1 VSGFFRALLDTR
13 LVAVLLV
20 VVLGL
25 AGLGAAPFGW
35 ELGPLHS
42 SPVPVDAIPDYGEA
56 QQIVYTPWPGQSPTD
71 VEDQVTY
78 PLTVAL
84 LGIPGVRTV
93 RGTSMFGVSMIQVL
107 LEDGVDFYWG
117 RSRLLEKL
125 ASIAPSTLPD
135 GVRPSLGPDATALGQ
150 IYWYTLEG
158 RDPEGRPAGGFSLA
172 ELRALQDFHV
182 APVLASA
189 PGIAEV
195 ASVGGYVQE
204 YQIDLDPAALESYG
218 VRLDQVL
225 AAIQRSNRHVGA
237 RTIEVNRVEYVVR
250 GLGRLGGS
258 DVVADIEDIAVR
270 AEAGVPLRVKDLGVV
285 HRGPALRR
293 GVLDKDGAEAVGGVA
308 VARYGG
314 SPIEALAGLRDRI
327 AEIAP
332 SLPERTLADGTRSR
346 VTIVPFYDRTELIGE
361 TLATLEQALTDE
373 VLVTILVILVL
384 LLDLRSSLLVAG
396 LLPLAVLLTFAGM
409 RALGIDAN
417 LLSLS
422 GIAIAIGTM
431 VDMGIV
437 VTENI
442 VQHIARAA
450 PDEPRRDTIARAV
463 SEVAGAVTT
472 AVGTTVLSFLPVF
485 ALQAAEGRLFHPLA
499 WTKTL
504 ALLASLVLALLV
516 LPVVATA
523 LWPRL
528 PRRLAPPRL
537 PRPVRLGAVLGVALV
552 AAWLLARH
560 WMPLGLGA
568 TELANT
574 AFVIAL
580 LGGLLGAFAAFQLA
594 YPRLLSMALRHK
606 AAFICLPALVIFAG
620 LTAWL
625 GAATTLGFLPD
636 RLTAGLRARMPGLE
650 SEFMPHLDEGSFL
663 YMPSSMPHASIGA
676 VHEAMAAVD
685 RAIASLPEVAHATG
699 KLGRVESALDPAPT
713 SMIETIVTLKPEWG
727 QGPDGQRV
735 RNWRPELRTASDV
748 WDAIAAV
755 AQTPEL
761 TSAPRLQPIETRIVM
776 LQTGMRGAM
785 GVKVR
790 GPDLQSL
797 DAFARGVERVLAAQP
812 EVAPGSVVAD
822 RVVATPY
829 LEIHPDRTALARHG
843 LQTEDLQQLIEVVIG
858 GKPLTR
864 TIEGR
869 ESFPVRVRYPA
880 ELRAS
885 PEDIAAIRVPTPAG
899 AQVPLGEVARVEFTR
914 GPQMI
919 RSEDTFKAAYVTFG
933 AARGLAET
941 TVVEAARAALE
952 RAIADGALVTPPGV
966 TWRLAGTWEAK
977 VRSDARLAVL
987 IPLALV
993 LIFVVLHLQF
1003 RSVATTLMVWSGVAV
1018 ATAGGFLALWAWGQ
1032 PWFLDFTVFG
1042 HSMAEVFQARPVHL
1056 SVAVWVG
1063 FIALV
1068 GIATDDGVVMATY
1081 LDQRFRQAPPRS
1093 QSEIAEAVLDAGR
1106 RRIRPCLMTTAT
1118 TVLALLPVLTNRG
1131 RGADVMIPMAIPAF
1145 GGMVVELLT
1154 LFVVPVLYAAWRG
1167 LWLEPAAPE
1176 LVESAPTSAGPDEIG
1191 ADPTGAAP
1199 PGSRDADA
1207 PTTEV

>member
-1 VSGFFRALLDTR
+1 MIGFFRRLLDTR

-20 VVLGL
+20 AVFAI
-25 AGLGAAPFGW
+25 AGLSSAPFDWDLPGIPRS
-35 ELGPLHS
+35 PL
-42 SPVPVDAIPDYGEA
+42 PVDAIPDYGEA
-56 QQIVYTPWPGQSPTD
+56 QQIVYTPWPGRSPTD
-71 VEDQVTY
+71 IEDQVTY

-93 RGTSMFGVSMIQVL
+93 RGTSMFGASMIQVL
-107 LEDGVDFYWG
+107 LDDGVDFYWG
-117 RSRLLEKL
+117 RARLLEKL
-125 ASIAPSTLPD
+125 SSLPAELLPA
-135 GVRPSLGPDATALGQ
+135 GVKPALGPDATALGQ
-150 IYWYTLEG
+150 IFWYTLEG

-172 ELRALQDFHV
+172 ELRALQDFQV
-182 APVLASA
+182 APTLASA

-218 VRLDQVL
+218 VRLDQVI
-225 AAIQRSNRHVGA
+225 AAIQRSNRDVGA

-250 GLGRLGGS
+250 GLGKLGTG
-258 DVVADIEDIAVR
+258 DVVREIEEIAVR

-314 SPIEALAGLRDRI
+314 SPIAALTGLRDRI

-332 SLPERTLADGTRSR
+332 SLPERVLADGTRSR

-361 TLATLEQALTDE
+361 TLSTLDQALTDE
-373 VLVTILVILVL
+373 LLVTILVILVM
-384 LLDLRSSLLVAG
+384 LLDLRSSFLVAG
-396 LLPLAVLLTFAGM
+396 LLPLAVLMTFVGM
-409 RALGIDAN
+409 RMLGIDAN
-417 LLSLS
+417 LLSLA

-442 VQHIARAA
+442 VQHIAMAP
-450 PDEPRRDTIARAV
+450 PDEPRRETIARAV

-485 ALQAAEGRLFHPLA
+485 ALQAAEGRLFQPLA

-504 ALLASLVLALLV
+504 ALLASLVVALFV
-516 LPVVATA
+516 LPVVATS

-528 PRRLAPPRL
+528 PPRFAPPRL
-537 PRPVRLGAVLGVALV
+537 PLWVRLAGALGAALV
-552 AAWLLARH
+552 AAVLLARH
-560 WMPLGLGA
+560 WMPLGAG
-568 TELANT
+568 TGELAN
-574 AFVIAL
+574 AVFVIAL
-580 LGGLLGAFAAFQLA
+580 LGGLLGGLAAFQRI
-594 YPRLLSMALRHK
+594 YPTLLTLALRHK
-606 AAFICLPALVIFAG
+606 AAFLTLPLLLVFAG

-625 GAATTLGFLPD
+625 GASTTLGWLPD
-636 RLTAGLRARMPGLE
+636 RFTAGIRERMPGLE

-663 YMPSSMPHASIGA
+663 YMPSAMPHASIGA

-699 KLGRVESALDPAPT
+699 KLGRVESALDPAPI
-713 SMIETIVTLKPEWG
+713 SMIETIITLKPEWG
-727 QGPDGQRV
+727 EDADGNRV
-735 RNWRPELRTASDV
+735 RNWRPEIRTPSDV
-748 WDAIAAV
+748 WDAIVAV
-755 AQTPEL
+755 AKTPEL

-776 LQTGMRGAM
+776 LQTGMRGSM

-790 GPDLQSL
+790 GPDLESL
-797 DAFARGVERVLAAQP
+797 DAFARGVERVLSAQP
-812 EVAPGSVVAD
+812 EIAPGSVVAD
-822 RVVATPY
+822 RVVGTPY
-829 LEIHPDRTALARHG
+829 LEIHPDRTALGRHG
-843 LQTEDLQQLIEVVIG
+843 LQIEDLQEVIEVAIG
-858 GKPLTR
+858 GKALTR

-869 ESFPVRVRYPA
+869 ENYPVRVRYPA
-880 ELRAS
+880 ELRSS
-885 PEDIAAIRVPTPAG
+885 PDEIAAIRIATPAG
-899 AQVPLGEVARVEFTR
+899 AQIPLGEVAAVEFAR

-933 AARGLAET
+933 AAKGRAEM
-941 TVVEAARAALE
+941 TVVDAARAALKS
-952 RAIADGALVTPPGV
+952 AIADGSLTTPHGV
-966 TWRLAGTWEAK
+966 TWNLAGTWEAK
-977 VRSDARLAVL
+977 VRSDERLAVL

-993 LIFVVLHLQF
+993 LIYVILHLQF
-1003 RSVATTLMVWSGVAV
+1003 RSTATTLMVFSGVVV
-1018 ATAGGFLALWAWGQ
+1018 AASGAFLALWAWGQ

-1042 HSMAEVFQARPVHL
+1042 HHMGEIFQTRPMNL

-1093 QSEIAEAVLDAGR
+1093 KAEITSAVLDAGR

-1145 GGMVVELLT
+1145 GGMAFELLT
-1154 LFVVPVLYAAWRG
+1154 LFVVPVLYAGWHG
-1167 LWLEPAAPE
+1167 LWLRVPAVAPDDD
-1176 LVESAPTSAGPDEIG
+1176 AAGPDSPG
-1191 ADPTGAAP
+1191 PATTGPDPSG
-1199 PGSRDADA
+1199 ADA
-1207 PTTEV
+1207 PIAPQSEV

>member
-1 VSGFFRALLDTR
+1 MIPFYRQLLDTR

-20 VVLGL
+20 GVLAL
-25 AGLGAAPFGW
+25 AGLASAPFDW
-35 ELGPLHS
+35 DLRPIPQSPL
-42 SPVPVDAIPDYGEA
+42 PVDAIPDYGEA
-56 QQIVYTPWPGQSPTD
+56 QQIVYTTWPGRSPTD
-71 VEDQVTY
+71 IEDQVTY

-93 RGTSMFGVSMIQVL
+93 RGTSMFGASMIQVM
-107 LEDGVDFYWG
+107 LEDDIDFYWG

-125 ASIAPSTLPD
+125 SSLPAELLPA
-135 GVRPSLGPDATALGQ
+135 GVKPALGPDATALGQ

-182 APVLASA
+182 APTLASA

-225 AAIQRSNRHVGA
+225 TAVQRSNRDVGA

-250 GLGRLGGS
+250 GLGKLGSG
-258 DVVADIEDIAVR
+258 DVVSEIGDVAVR
-270 AEAGVPLRVKDLGVV
+270 AVDGVPLRVKDLGVV

-293 GVLDKDGAEAVGGVA
+293 GVLDKDGVEAVGGVA

-314 SPIEALAGLRDRI
+314 SPIEALNGLRERI
-327 AEIAP
+327 AELAP
-332 SLPERTLADGTRSR
+332 SLPERVLADGTRSR
-346 VTIVPFYDRTELIGE
+346 VTVVPFYDRTELIGE
-361 TLATLEQALTDE
+361 TLATLEQALSDE
-373 VLVTILVILVL
+373 VLVTILVILVM
-384 LLDLRSSLLVAG
+384 LLDLRSSFLVAG
-396 LLPLAVLLTFAGM
+396 LLPLAVLMTFVGM
-409 RALGIDAN
+409 RALSIDAN
-417 LLSLS
+417 LLSLA

-442 VQHIARAA
+442 VQHIAKAP

-504 ALLASLVLALLV
+504 ALLASLVVALLV

-528 PRRLAPPRL
+528 PARFAPPRL
-537 PRPVRLGAVLGVALV
+537 PTPVRLVGALGSALV
-552 AAWLLARH
+552 AGWLLARH
-560 WMPLGLGA
+560 WMPLGLGS
-568 TELANT
+568 TELAN
-574 AFVIAL
+574 AIFVILL
-580 LGGLLGAFAAFQLA
+580 LGGLLGGLAIFQRL
-594 YPRLLSMALRHK
+594 YPALLGLALRYK
-606 AAFICLPALVIFAG
+606 AAIHSLPLLLVFVG
-620 LTAWL
+620 FTAWL
-625 GAATTLGFLPD
+625 GAPTTLGFLPD
-636 RLTAGLRARMPGLE
+636 RLTAGIRARMPGLE

-676 VHEAMAAVD
+676 AHEAMATID

-699 KLGRVESALDPAPT
+699 KLGRVDSALDPAPT
-713 SMIETIVTLKPEWG
+713 SMIETIVTLVPEWG
-727 QGPDGQRV
+727 VNEDGERV
-735 RNWRPELRTASDV
+735 RNWRPEMRTSADI
-748 WDAIAAV
+748 WDAIVKV
-755 AQTPEL
+755 AKTPEL
-761 TSAPRLQPIETRIVM
+761 TSAPHLQPIETRIVM
-776 LQTGMRGAM
+776 LQTGMRGSM

-790 GPDLQSL
+790 GPDLESL
-797 DAFARGVERVLAAQP
+797 DRFARGVERVLAAQP
-812 EVAPGSVVAD
+812 EIAPGSVVAD
-822 RVVATPY
+822 RVVGTPY

-843 LQTEDLQQLIEVVIG
+843 LQIDDLQQVVEVAIG

-869 ESFPVRVRYPA
+869 ESYPVRVRYPA
-880 ELRAS
+880 ELRSS
-885 PEDIAAIRVPTPAG
+885 PEDIAAIRVSTPAG
-899 AQVPLGEVARVEFTR
+899 AQIPLGELAEVSFTN

-933 AARGLAET
+933 AAKNRAEI
-941 TVVEAARAALE
+941 TVVEAARAALDA
-952 RAIADGALVTPPGV
+952 AIADGSLETPQGV

-977 VRSDARLAVL
+977 VRSDERLSVL

-993 LIFVVLHLQF
+993 LIYVVLHLQF
-1003 RSVATTLMVWSGVAV
+1003 RSTATTLMVFSGVAV
-1018 ATAGGFLALWAWGQ
+1018 AVSGGFLALWAWGQ

-1042 HSMAEVFQARPVHL
+1042 HPMGDIFQVRPMNL

-1081 LDQRFRQAPPRS
+1081 LDQRFREAPPRS
-1093 QSEIAEAVLDAGR
+1093 RAEITQAVLDAGA

-1118 TVLALLPVLTNRG
+1118 TVLALLPVLTNGG

-1145 GGMVVELLT
+1145 GGMAFELLT
-1154 LFVVPVLYAAWRG
+1154 LFVVPVLYAGWHG
-1167 LWLEPAAPE
+1167 LWLREEPAAPE
-1176 LVESAPTSAGPDEIG
+1176 DEPNEPEASVQ
-1191 ADPTGAAP
+1191 ADS
-1199 PGSRDADA
+1199 GSDSSGGDA
-1207 PTTEV
+1207 PATA

>member
-1 VSGFFRALLDTR
+1 MTGFFRQLLDTR

-20 VVLGL
+20 VVLAIAGL
-25 AGLGAAPFGW
+25 ASAPFQWDLPGIPRS
-35 ELGPLHS
+35 PL
-42 SPVPVDAIPDYGEA
+42 PADAIPDYGEA
-56 QQIVYTPWPGQSPTD
+56 QQIVYTPWPGRSPTD

-84 LGIPGVRTV
+84 LGMPGVRTV
-93 RGTSMFGVSMIQVL
+93 RGTSMFGASMIQVTL
-107 LEDGVDFYWG
+107 QDDVEFYWG
-117 RSRLLEKL
+117 RSRLLERL
-125 ASIAPSTLPD
+125 SSLPD
-135 GVRPSLGPDATALGQ
+135 ELLPAGVKPALGPDATALGQ
-150 IYWYTLEG
+150 IFWYTLEG

-172 ELRALQDFHV
+172 ELRSLQDFQV

-195 ASVGGYVQE
+195 ASVGGYVRE

-218 VRLDQVL
+218 VRLDQVI
-225 AAIQRSNRHVGA
+225 AAVQRSNRDVGA

-250 GLGRLGGS
+250 GLGKLGTG
-258 DVVADIEDIAVR
+258 DVVREVEEIAVR
-270 AEAGVPLRVKDLGVV
+270 AEDGVPLRIKDLGVV

-293 GVLDKDGAEAVGGVA
+293 GVLDKDGVEAVGGVA

-314 SPIEALAGLRDRI
+314 SSIEALKGLRERI
-327 AEIAP
+327 AELAP
-332 SLPERTLADGTRSR
+332 SLPERVLADGTRSR
-346 VTIVPFYDRTELIGE
+346 VTVVPFYDRTELIGE
-361 TLATLEQALTDE
+361 TLSTLDHALTDE
-373 VLVTILVILVL
+373 VLVTILVILVM
-384 LLDLRSSLLVAG
+384 LLDLRSSFLVAG
-396 LLPLAVLLTFAGM
+396 LLPLAVLMTFVGM
-409 RALGIDAN
+409 RLLGIDAN
-417 LLSLS
+417 LLSLA

-442 VQHIARAA
+442 VQHLAA
-450 PDEPRRDTIARAV
+450 APPDEPRRETIARAV

-472 AVGTTVLSFLPVF
+472 AVGTTVVSFLPVF

-504 ALLASLVLALLV
+504 ALLASLVVALLV
-516 LPVVATA
+516 LPVVATV

-528 PRRLAPPRL
+528 PPRFAPPRL
-537 PRPVRLGAVLGVALV
+537 PLAVRLTVALGAALV
-552 AAWLLARH
+552 AALFLARH
-560 WMPLGLGA
+560 WMPLGA
-568 TELANT
+568 DTTWLANGV
-574 AFVIAL
+574 FVIVL
-580 LGGLLGAFAAFQLA
+580 LGGLLGGLAVFQRL
-594 YPRLLSMALRHK
+594 YPTLLTLALRHK
-606 AAFICLPALVIFAG
+606 AAFLTLPLLLVFSG

-625 GAATTLGFLPD
+625 GAPTTLGWLPD
-636 RLTAGLRARMPGLE
+636 RFTAGIRERMPGLE

-663 YMPSSMPHASIGA
+663 YMPSAMPHASIGA
-676 VHEAMAAVD
+676 AHEAMAAVD

-713 SMIETIVTLKPEWG
+713 SMIETIVTLAPEWG
-727 QGPDGQRV
+727 EDADGNRI
-735 RNWRPELRTASDV
+735 RNWRPEIRTPSDV
-748 WDAIAAV
+748 WDAIVAV

-776 LQTGMRGAM
+776 LQTGMRGSM

-790 GPDLQSL
+790 GPDLESL

-822 RVVATPY
+822 RVVGTPY

-843 LQTEDLQQLIEVVIG
+843 LQIEDLQQVVEVAIG

-869 ESFPVRVRYPA
+869 ETYPVRVRYPA
-880 ELRAS
+880 ELRSS
-885 PEDIAAIRVPTPAG
+885 PDEIAAIRISTPAG
-899 AQVPLGEVARVEFTR
+899 AQIPLGEVAAVEFAR

-933 AARGLAET
+933 AAKGRAEM
-941 TVVEAARAALE
+941 TVVNAARTALE
-952 RAIADGALVTPPGV
+952 RAIADGSLETPHGV

-977 VRSDARLAVL
+977 ARSDERLAVL

-993 LIFVVLHLQF
+993 LIYVILHLQF
-1003 RSVATTLMVWSGVAV
+1003 RSTATTLMVFSGVAV
-1018 ATAGGFLALWAWGQ
+1018 AASGAFLALWAWGQ

-1042 HSMAEVFQARPVHL
+1042 HDVGEIFQVRPLNL

-1093 QSEIAEAVLDAGR
+1093 QAEITAAVLDAGR

-1145 GGMVVELLT
+1145 GGMAFELLT
-1154 LFVVPVLYAAWRG
+1154 LFVVPVLYAGWHG
-1167 LWLEPAAPE
+1167 LWLREPAIAPE
-1176 LVESAPTSAGPDEIG
+1176 DDAAEPDTPGPAEAGTDS
-1191 ADPTGAAP
+1191 
-1199 PGSRDADA
+1199 PGADA
-1207 PTTEV
+1207 PHVPQSEV